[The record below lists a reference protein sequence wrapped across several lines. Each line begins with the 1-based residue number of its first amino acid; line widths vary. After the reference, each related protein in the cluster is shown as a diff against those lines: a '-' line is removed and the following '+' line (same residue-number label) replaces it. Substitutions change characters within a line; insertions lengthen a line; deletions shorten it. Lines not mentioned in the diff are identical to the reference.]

1 MPTSSA
7 TSGWRSR
14 DVLRITLLVVGV
26 LLVLRLFW
34 VAQEIFFL
42 AFVGVLFGLTLA
54 AAVDKT
60 ERFRIPRGVAAPI
73 LLLLVLGC
81 IAGLASFAAPQ
92 VTSQLQE
99 VKDQVPK
106 VAGKVRGWIDS
117 RVGGVTKLLSDSASK
132 AATDSTSDSDSAS
145 KATDTTG
152 KAADSTRA
160 PAPDSTAVGAHRT
173 GKSPAKTPEADEAG
187 ASKGVTQLSPPIGSV
202 GRAFFK
208 FFSSTLAAIG
218 GTILIIFMTLFIAID
233 PKLYQRG
240 LMHLLPHRHRERME
254 EVLSKVGMI
263 LRRWL
268 VTQLIA
274 MVVIGLVTG
283 LAMWALGIRG
293 AIALGVIAGLLEFI
307 PFVGPIASAV
317 PAIAMGLLDSPEKAI
332 YVAIAFTVIQQ
343 SEGHVLIPLLMK
355 DSLNLPPVLTILSQ
369 AVMATVFGFLGL
381 LVAVPL
387 LAMVMV
393 AVKMLYVEDVV
404 GDELGAG

>member
-7 TSGWRSR
+7 PSGWHSR
-14 DVLRITLLVVGV
+14 DVLRITLLVAGV

-60 ERFRIPRGVAAPI
+60 ERFRIPRGIAAPV
-73 LLLLVLGC
+73 LLLTVLGC
-81 IAGLASFAAPQ
+81 IAGLATFAAPQ

-106 VAGKVRGWIDS
+106 VVGKVRGWVDS
-117 RVGGVTKLLSDSASK
+117 RVGGVTQLLSDSASK
-132 AATDSTSDSDSAS
+132 AATDSTSDTTR

-152 KAADSTRA
+152 EAADSARA
-160 PAPDSTAVGAHRT
+160 RASDSAPVAAHGTA
-173 GKSPAKTPEADEAG
+173 KNPAKAVQPDADGGSSGIAR
-187 ASKGVTQLSPPIGSV
+187 LSPQIGSV

-254 EVLSKVGMI
+254 AVLSKVGMT

-381 LVAVPL
+381 LVAVPV

-404 GDELGAG
+404 GDQLGAG